1 MMAIRRVSA
10 ACITLRDV
18 GCLFSRCGVRGN
30 AVIVPQ
36 DEFMLQAMLG
46 VTTVPADVADEYLK
60 RVRYLH
66 RATSGGPMGA
76 GMLVDILRFLG
87 YESTAGVKT
96 PEGQVDWRSVKIGT
110 RVNARRAGRWSLAG
124 SVCRFAG
131 FVDSGT
137 LAVEVPG
144 GRVDEFMR
152 FDVRIAIE
160 DTPAG
165 IDPKNFKHQD
175 GLQDVRLEHNAMI
188 ELLDKV
194 APSVSDD
201 IGYSIGGR
209 NGDSVSDIIGD
220 IVSHE
225 SSISF
230 EPEPDPEADQ
240 TPDEDELPE
249 IVQVDWKA
257 VSTGT
262 PVYARLVAL
271 DGESELHD
279 AKFQRRLKNGKIVV
293 VLNGEEAEK
302 FLLPVDCQL
311 P

>member
-175 GLQDVRLEHNAMI
+175 GLQDVRLERNAMI
-188 ELLDKV
+188 DLLDKV
-194 APSVSDD
+194 D
-201 IGYSIGGR
+201 GR
-209 NGDSVSDIIGD
+209 VGDSVSDI
-220 IVSHE
+220 VSHE
-225 SSISF
+225 QLPHGPLGLS
-230 EPEPDPEADQ
+230 PDAEPEADPESDQ
-240 TPDEDELPE
+240 SPDEDELPE